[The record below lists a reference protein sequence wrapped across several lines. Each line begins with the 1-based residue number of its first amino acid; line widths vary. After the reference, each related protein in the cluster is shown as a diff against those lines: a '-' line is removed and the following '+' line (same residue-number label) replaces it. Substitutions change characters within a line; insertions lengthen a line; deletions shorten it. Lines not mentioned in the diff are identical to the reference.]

1 MTPRHGGLTYDHQRT
16 KLIRRPALPPVRP
29 FAALLFY
36 AALPLGA
43 APARAQPS
51 APADGAPASP
61 APAPPVLARRA
72 AERFP
77 QPVLAGALIHREVL
91 RPVEQQEVL
100 GRVAEVV
107 RRPDGALLIVVDA
120 KAPGWRGWL
129 GLGARPVAVPAE
141 ALALLGEYVAL
152 IDLQPAQ
159 LQALPAFDPAQA
171 QPVPPAEMIRMG
183 IVRPFH

>member
-1 MTPRHGGLTYDHQRT
+1 MPPA
-16 KLIRRPALPPVRP
+16 RPL
-29 FAALLFY
+29 AALLLC
-36 AALPLGA
+36 AAPPLGA
-43 APARAQPS
+43 ALARAQPS
-51 APADGAPASP
+51 APADGAAAPPILASP
-61 APAPPVLARRA
+61 ALARHA

-100 GRVAEVV
+100 GRVAGVV

-129 GLGARPVAVPAE
+129 GLGARPVAVPAK

-152 IDLQPAQ
+152 TDLQPAQ

-171 QPVPPAEMIRMG
+171 QPVPLAELIRMG